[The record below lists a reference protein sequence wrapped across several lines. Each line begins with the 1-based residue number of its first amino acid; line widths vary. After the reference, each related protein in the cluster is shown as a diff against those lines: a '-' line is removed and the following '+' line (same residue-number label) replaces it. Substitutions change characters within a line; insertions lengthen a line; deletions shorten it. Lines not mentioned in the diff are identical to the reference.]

1 MTALPEPLR
10 SMVFRNDDLP
20 ELFHHTDAVAVARQR
35 EAVNTTRAQLALL
48 VAGTVPA
55 ALPWHAEDGP
65 AARALYGAAVLAY
78 LGVLF
83 TTFLASQRKAKSHW
97 QLNRSAAEFIKSNC
111 WRYAVHGAPFD
122 SASEHPEALFAN
134 RLEDGLQELRKV
146 GWADPREE
154 LPDSGGLITDSM
166 RALRNKAYTV
176 RKETYVRDRLIE
188 QRRWYRRRQQAS
200 RRGALMW
207 SGAIVALTLPALAL
221 SVLQTFSGPVV
232 RSDGG
237 AVRGG
242 GGLSRLE
249 RDAPAPSADLGAL
262 AGGAGPGVDAG
273 RHGDHPHRTALA
285 GGGVRDRADRVAR
298 AHRLAGQTPRVSPLG
313 SAPAP
318 VSPAAPRR
326 ARSR

>member
-10 SMVFRNDDLP
+10 SMVFRNEDLP
-20 ELFHHTDAVAVARQR
+20 ALFHHTDAVAVARQR
-35 EAVNTTRAQLALL
+35 EAVNTTRVQLALL

-65 AARALYGAAVLAY
+65 VSRALYGAAVLAY

-83 TTFLASQRKAKSHW
+83 ATFLASQRKAKSHW

-122 SASEHPEALFAN
+122 SASGHPEALFAN

-154 LPDSGGLITDSM
+154 LPDSGGLITESM
-166 RALRNKAYTV
+166 RALRDKAYTV

-200 RRGALMW
+200 RRGALLW

-221 SVLQTFSGPVV
+221 SVLQTFGVG
-232 RSDGG
+232 RSF
-237 AVRGG
+237 
-242 GGLSRLE
+242 GLT
-249 RDAPAPSADLGAL
+249 GAL
-262 AGGAGPGVDAG
+262 SAAAAACLAWNEMR
-273 RHGDHPHRTALA
+273 RHHPLIS
-285 GGGVRDRADRVAR
+285 
-298 AHRLAGQTPRVSPLG
+298 AHSLVEKDLESMQAAMETTLTERHWPAAVFETERIVSPEHTDWL
-313 SAPAP
+313 
-318 VSPAAPRR
+318 VRHR
-326 ARSR
+326 V

>member
-20 ELFHHTDAVAVARQR
+20 ALFHHTDAVAVARQR

-55 ALPWHAEDGP
+55 ALPWSAEDGTVS
-65 AARALYGAAVLAY
+65 RILHGAAVLAY

-83 TTFLASQRKAKSHW
+83 TTFLASHRKAKSHW

-122 SASEHPEALFAN
+122 SATEHPEALFAN

-154 LPDSGGLITDSM
+154 LMDSGGLITESM
-166 RALRNKAYTV
+166 RALRGKAYTV

-188 QRRWYRRRQQAS
+188 QRRWYRRRQHAS
-200 RRGALMW
+200 RRGALLW
-207 SGAIVALTLPALAL
+207 SGAVVALTLPALAL
-221 SVLQTFSGPVV
+221 SALQAFGVGRSFGLTGVLSAAAAACLAWNETRRHHPLISAHSLVEQDLESMQAAMETTLTERHWPA
-232 RSDGG
+232 
-237 AVRGG
+237 AVFET
-242 GGLSRLE
+242 E
-249 RDAPAPSADLGAL
+249 RI
-262 AGGAGPGVDAG
+262 
-273 RHGDHPHRTALA
+273 
-285 GGGVRDRADRVAR
+285 
-298 AHRLAGQTPRVSPLG
+298 VSPEHTDWL
-313 SAPAP
+313 
-318 VSPAAPRR
+318 VRHR
-326 ARSR
+326 V